1 MSVSA
6 NRGQNLALGIN
17 LGWIQQGAAYGGR
30 PIQEMTADLE
40 RIRNH
45 ALLAGYQ
52 NYSSFVDVALNKLN
66 LGQPAASVIPEV
78 NNLIGIFQGSSTGQA
93 AQALALGINLGWL
106 QQGARAG
113 NRPVNLALEDLKRA
127 REHARLANYQ
137 NYDGYIANAE
147 AKLRSTQQ
155 IRSISGELE
164 TVIGVLQ
171 SQN

>member
-1 MSVSA
+1 MTVSG
-6 NRGQNLALGIN
+6 NRAQNLLLGIN

-30 PIQEMTADLE
+30 PIREMTADLE

-52 NYSSFVDVALNKLN
+52 DYSSFVDVALNKLN
-66 LGQPAASVIPEV
+66 LNQPPGSIIPEV
-78 NNLIGIFQGSSTGQA
+78 NNLVGIFQGFSTGIA

-113 NRPVNLALEDLKRA
+113 NRPVNLALDDLKRA

-137 NYDGYIANAE
+137 NYEGYIANAE
-147 AKLRSTQQ
+147 SKLRSSQQ

-164 TVIGVLQ
+164 TVIGILQ
-171 SQN
+171 SQK